1 MSDGNYNRNLLPY
14 RDYQSGL
21 RAGRAQTVAR
31 AVALLEKLLSSS
43 TLPADEKEELLNTFR
58 TNLSSSSTTKA

>member
-21 RAGRAQTVAR
+21 RAGRAQ
-31 AVALLEKLLSSS
+31 ALVKAIHALKDILESSTIEEQEREKLLS
-43 TLPADEKEELLNTFR
+43 TFR
-58 TNLSSSSTTKA
+58 IKLEQ